1 MAASPPPS
9 TSNLLQI
16 LTVLSSSNDELNEPK
31 LKSKKNRQGSR
42 DKLSGS
48 SSRSDSIP
56 PMHPN
61 HSVVQPRVSTANCLN
76 HNSFRAPGP
85 ISTNHHRH
93 TMPPTPTDNSDVI
106 YVSVPHPEDEA
117 FQSFFCSVKS
127 YTNVSHFPP
136 TNGVIVASLTS
147 NNQPN
152 QQNHPDKFPSDAI
165 GGVEGGNQTE
175 AGLVDETLDISSVRR
190 ESDLLVMKK
199 NVPTCKRKSIGS
211 KYKNPLRALAA
222 RMDFRQ
228 QGYTQTH
235 STNSNSVQCS
245 SDVDVST

>member
-1 MAASPPPS
+1 MAASPPPA

-31 LKSKKNRQGSR
+31 PKSKKHYRQGSR
-42 DKLSGS
+42 EKVSGT
-48 SSRSDSIP
+48 SSRADSIP
-56 PMHPN
+56 PIHPN
-61 HSVVQPRVSTANCLN
+61 HTVIQPRVNTAT
-76 HNSFRAPGP
+76 FYA
-85 ISTNHHRH
+85 TNTTSVKTPVQLSGNHRH
-93 TMPPTPTDNSDVI
+93 TMPPTPIANSDEI
-106 YVSVPHPEDEA
+106 FVSVPHPEDEA

-127 YTNVSHFPP
+127 YTQITHFPP
-136 TNGVIVASLTS
+136 ANGVILANPCLKTESEHGIQQQEYASNS
-147 NNQPN
+147 MANGIDPAAGPN
-152 QQNHPDKFPSDAI
+152 
-165 GGVEGGNQTE
+165 
-175 AGLVDETLDISSVRR
+175 ETLDISAVRR

-199 NVPTCKRKSIGS
+199 NVPTCKRKSTGG

-235 STNSNSVQCS
+235 PTNTVHCS

>member
-1 MAASPPPS
+1 
-9 TSNLLQI
+9 
-16 LTVLSSSNDELNEPK
+16 
-31 LKSKKNRQGSR
+31 
-42 DKLSGS
+42 
-48 SSRSDSIP
+48 
-56 PMHPN
+56 
-61 HSVVQPRVSTANCLN
+61 
-76 HNSFRAPGP
+76 
-85 ISTNHHRH
+85 
-93 TMPPTPTDNSDVI
+93 MPPTPTDNSEVI
-106 YVSVPHPEDEA
+106 FVSVPHPEDEA

-136 TNGVIVASLTS
+136 ANGVIVASLTS
-147 NNQPN
+147 NNSPN
-152 QQNHPDKFPSDAI
+152 QQQTVEKFPSATMMD
-165 GGVEGGNQTE
+165 GVEGSIQTG